1 MEGSPPVVSGSHYNT
16 MCCTMCSMARRF
28 NEPVNRRTPL
38 PLTEHDEADLAKLRD
53 PGPARTALANLAPGS
68 LPDGDISEAL
78 LLHAV
83 FVVGLRAV
91 REAAEAAAYDQV
103 AADYAAEDAERRRIA
118 RRRRPEWAAE
128 D

>member
-1 MEGSPPVVSGSHYNT
+1 
-16 MCCTMCSMARRF
+16 MARRF

-38 PLTEHDEADLAKLRD
+38 PLTERDEADLAKLRD
-53 PGPARTALANLAPGS
+53 PGPARTALANLVRGA

-78 LLHAV
+78 LLHTV
-83 FVVGLRAV
+83 FTVGLRAV